1 MYLYKLTLNTS
12 IGYDM
17 YDSAVVI
24 ASSEEEARTIH
35 PNGRNRWDE
44 GEESWNPNSTYSGPI
59 RSWGRPDQVS
69 VELIGTALPG
79 SPSGVVVSS
88 FNAG

>member
-1 MYLYKLTLNTS
+1 MYLYRLTLNTS

-24 ASSEEEARTIH
+24 ASSEEEARTFH
-35 PNGRNRWDE
+35 PDNEARWDQE
-44 GEESWNPNSTYSGPI
+44 KERWLNGYYS
-59 RSWGRPDQVS
+59 SDDTWGKPDQVS

>member
-1 MYLYKLTLNTS
+1 
-12 IGYDM
+12 M

-24 ASSEEEARTIH
+24 ASSEEEAKTFHPDDEACWDHEEGKWTTGYFSSNDTWGTI
-35 PNGRNRWDE
+35 
-44 GEESWNPNSTYSGPI
+44 
-59 RSWGRPDQVS
+59 DQIT

>member
-44 GEESWNPNSTYSGPI
+44 EEASWNPNTNYSGPI
-59 RSWGRPDQVS
+59 GSWGTPDQVS
-69 VELIGTALPG
+69 AELIGTA
-79 SPSGVVVSS
+79 SSGEVGDVVVSS

>member
-1 MYLYKLTLNTS
+1 MYLYRLTLNTS

-35 PNGRNRWDE
+35 PNGDNRWDE
-44 GEESWNPNSTYSGPI
+44 EEDSWNPNSSYSGPCL
-59 RSWGRPDQVS
+59 SWGRPDQVT
-69 VELIGTALPG
+69 VELIGTA
-79 SPSGVVVSS
+79 SSGEIGDVVVSS